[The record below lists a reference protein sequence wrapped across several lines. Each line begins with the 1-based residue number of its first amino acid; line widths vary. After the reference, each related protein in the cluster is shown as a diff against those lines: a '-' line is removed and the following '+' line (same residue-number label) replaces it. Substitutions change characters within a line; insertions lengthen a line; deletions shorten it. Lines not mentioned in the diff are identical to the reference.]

1 MRRVKNDISVII
13 PTCNR
18 YEILEQNINNVV
30 SQKVG
35 INDII
40 ICDDS
45 DKDYAKINKSKIDFL
60 KKYPLCKY
68 FYCAKFD
75 IDGNKDYGLARS
87 RNFGIV
93 HALGEILVFID
104 DRLTPNDENSIG
116 NIVKPLINNPDKIWT
131 FGNKGSDKKS
141 FVENWSAIRRANI
154 IRAGSF
160 FERIDKY
167 GGMTREVFARFSYQG
182 FKFEYVGDAM
192 AKQLAKSSNW
202 DKKDKEVPEMRSLL
216 EKLKLC

>member
-1 MRRVKNDISVII
+1 MGRIKNNISVII

-18 YEILEQNINNVV
+18 YDILEENIDNIM
-30 SQKVG
+30 SQKVKPA
-35 INDII
+35 DVI

-45 DKDYAKINKSKIDFL
+45 DRDYVNKNKTKIDFL
-60 KKYPLCKY
+60 KNYPSCKY
-68 FYCAKFD
+68 FYCARFD
-75 IDGNKDYGLARS
+75 INGNKDYGLARS

-93 HALGEILVFID
+93 NASGDILVFID
-104 DRLTPNDENSIG
+104 DRLTPENENSIG
-116 NIVKPLINNPDKIWT
+116 NITKILMNNPDKIWT
-131 FGNKGSDKKS
+131 FGNKGADKKA
-141 FVENWSAIRRANI
+141 FVENWSAVRRSNI

-182 FKFEYVGDAM
+182 FKFEYVHDAA

-202 DKKDKEVPEMRSLL
+202 EKKDKEVPEMRSLL